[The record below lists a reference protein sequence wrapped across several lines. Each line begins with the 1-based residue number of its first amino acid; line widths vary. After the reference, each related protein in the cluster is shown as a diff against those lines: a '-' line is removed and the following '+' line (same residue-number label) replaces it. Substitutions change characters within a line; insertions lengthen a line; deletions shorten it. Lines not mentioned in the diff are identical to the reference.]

1 MRTRRGIN
9 PLPRPPGSG
18 LGTNTGALSAAAWCV
33 ARDIIPHVAVWSVDI
48 CLEAAPAETRFSV
61 EIFNDEWG
69 YQFHCGDRASWI
81 RVTDIAFVHGR
92 DDFKLLRR
100 TPRLENL
107 GTLVRAFEAE
117 HEVAFDRARPVVQ
130 STLGGIEQI
139 TAWIATL

>member
-1 MRTRRGIN
+1 MP

-33 ARDIIPHVAVWSVDI
+33 ARDIIPHVAAWNVEI
-48 CLEAAPAETRFSV
+48 RLENATGDARFSV

-69 YQFHCGDRASWI
+69 YQFHCGDRTSWI

-92 DDFKLLRR
+92 DDFELLRR

-107 GTLVRAFEAE
+107 GVLVRAFEAE
-117 HEVAFDRARPVVQ
+117 HEVAFDRARSVVR
-130 STLGGIEQI
+130 STLGGIDRI
-139 TAWIATL
+139 TTWIATL